1 MLSALL
7 LGLVSLPSQTQ
18 TLELYRGAI
27 VGGEG
32 YWAVGDTF
40 LDSSEADRAKGGLF
54 TLEGGKGRTILIKFG
69 DLEKALPATAKITK
83 ATLYLSPSSPD
94 KPVLAGVSAITV
106 PWGEG
111 PMFVV
116 SMGRAQE
123 EKPARMAATWK
134 QRRSG
139 LSDWQQPGASGP
151 SDAKPIPGVQLQMT
165 EKEIAIEGLAD
176 SVQSARNRWHDNH
189 GFALTFVEKC
199 EFFSSQAK
207 NGKPRLV
214 IEYSI
219 AAPLTGPDLSVQW
232 LDRLESGNEAVY
244 RATIKNV
251 GDAAAEPFFG
261 QWTVG
266 ENPGGQFQVNKALQ
280 PGDETVV
287 EFKKEYRKN
296 GVDHLAQ
303 PLMFRL
309 VPASLE
315 KNANNDA
322 LLIYE
327 DAIPVGFSGAKVD
340 ADAMQALARRI
351 NEVYFAQS
359 RFSFAPEGVVER
371 IRLVPGQEHA
381 EVVIDLAGGPDDR
394 EVVRRLLQ
402 SLTGLAP
409 AMQKQSLSVEGQS
422 VAYNDPF
429 PGISGFGDTRYDGL
443 IAAGFPMVYA
453 PVASPI
459 FDNMPIEP
467 TDLLSATEAA
477 SINLA
482 LGRKGKDRLGI
493 LWDQPAT
500 VILRAT
506 DMTGKALDGAEL
518 AFYQLENGQMPSVP
532 TQTILTKDGGTV
544 ILETRGG
551 AAGIIDKDALHQPK
565 KNPFGDL
572 RTDGSNGTILVR
584 ALNNGE
590 TEWGWL
596 KAWQLTDAYH
606 RGNKAAAIID
616 VRFNAPS
623 GPVDR
628 STNLAR
634 GRLIADKAGRLPA
647 KLAPLVDEDASTQV
661 ELGSLPGDW
670 IEIDLGR
677 DRPVGEVQIHYG
689 DRQMPVKFDVQA
701 YATGQTA
708 PESDA
713 WVKDLNSIWT
723 RENRIKADGYVPY
736 RGPMIRARFIRVVNR
751 SGGIGKIGEI
761 RIFPLKAE

>member
-7 LGLVSLPSQTQ
+7 LGLVSLPTQIQ

-32 YWAVGDTF
+32 YWAVSDTF
-40 LDSSEADRAKGGLF
+40 LDSTEADRAKGGLF

-69 DLEKALPATAKITK
+69 DLERAIPATAKITK
-83 ATLYLSPSSPD
+83 ATLFLSPSSPD
-94 KPVLAGVSAITV
+94 KPILAGVSSISV

-123 EKPARMAATWK
+123 EKPARLAATWK

-139 LSDWQQPGASGP
+139 QSDWQQPGATGP
-151 SDAKPIPGVQLQMT
+151 SDAKPIAGVQLQMT

-176 SVQSARNRWHDNH
+176 AVQSARNRWHDNH
-189 GFALTFVEKC
+189 GFAITFAEKC

-219 AAPLTGPDLSVQW
+219 ATPLTGPDLSVQW
-232 LDRLESGNEAVY
+232 LDRLGSGSETTY

-251 GDAAAEPFFG
+251 GDTAAEPFFA

-266 ENPGGQFQVNKALQ
+266 ENPGAQFQVNKSLQ
-280 PGDETVV
+280 PGEESVV

-296 GVDHLAQ
+296 GADHRAQ
-303 PLMFRL
+303 PLMIRL
-309 VPASLE
+309 VPASPE
-315 KNANNDA
+315 SNANNDA

-327 DAIPVGFSGAKVD
+327 DSIPVGFSGGKID

-359 RFSFAPEGVVER
+359 RFSFAPEGVIER
-371 IRLVPGQEHA
+371 IRVVPSQEQA
-381 EVVIDLAGGPDDR
+381 EVVIDLAGGPDGR
-394 EVVRRLLQ
+394 ETVRRLLQ

-409 AMQKQSLSVEGQS
+409 TVQKQSLSVEGQA

-467 TDLLSATEAA
+467 TDLLSATETA

-482 LGRKGKDRLGI
+482 LGKRGKDRLGI

-518 AFYQLENGQMPSVP
+518 AFYQLENGQMPSLP

-551 AAGIIDKDALHQPK
+551 AGGIIDKDALHQLK

-572 RTDGSNGTILVR
+572 RSDGSNGTILVR
-584 ALNNGE
+584 ALINGE

-596 KAWQLTDAYH
+596 KAWQLTDAFH
-606 RGNKAAAIID
+606 RGNRAAAIID

-634 GRLIADKAGRLPA
+634 GRLIADKAGSLPA
-647 KLAPLVDEDASTQV
+647 KLTPLVDEDATTQV
-661 ELGSLPGDW
+661 ELGSQPGDW

-677 DRPVGEVQIHYG
+677 DRPVGEVQVHYG
-689 DRQMPVKFDVQA
+689 QMPVKFDLQA
-701 YATGQTA
+701 YATGQAA
-708 PESDA
+708 PEADA
-713 WVKDLNSIWT
+713 WVKDLNSTWT
-723 RENRIKADGYVPY
+723 RENRMKTDGFVPY
-736 RGPMIRARFIRVVNR
+736 RGPMIRARFIRIVNR
-751 SGGIGKIGEI
+751 SGGSGKIGEV